1 MQIQLAFIIDAIR
14 GPFFTSILLWNQAAI
29 IFIIGT
35 KRIVSMVGVFQLL
48 VAFLGLYIIYQ
59 MEEILGRFNLV
70 FGSETNIEPP
80 NWFVNFVR
88 ILVGLFVLYQLRLA
102 FIKYI

>member
-1 MQIQLAFIIDAIR
+1 
-14 GPFFTSILLWNQAAI
+14 
-29 IFIIGT
+29 
-35 KRIVSMVGVFQLL
+35 MVGVFQLL

-59 MEEILGRFNLV
+59 MDEIFGRLTLA
-70 FGSETNIEPP
+70 FGSETNVEPP
-80 NWFVNFVR
+80 NWFVNFTR